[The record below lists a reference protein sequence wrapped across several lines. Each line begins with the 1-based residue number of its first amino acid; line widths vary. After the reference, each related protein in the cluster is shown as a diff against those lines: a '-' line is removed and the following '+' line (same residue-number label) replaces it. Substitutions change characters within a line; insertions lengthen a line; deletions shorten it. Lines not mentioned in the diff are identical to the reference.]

1 MRTGNITATE
11 SREKAMRLKNNKTQK
26 LRLKSLFL
34 TAKNTIK
41 VIVCFLNRSHQQE
54 KSPFY
59 HSTIAYLQIFPY
71 LCGKINNRTMF
82 TRTIQLLGEEGF
94 RALQNARVILFGV
107 GGVGGWCAEA
117 LLRTGIGHLT
127 IVDFDK
133 VDTTNLNRQV
143 VAMHENIGQSKV
155 LEMQKRLLSIAPQAD
170 IQAIERQYNAETA
183 DSFDFSQYDIVVDA
197 IDMVECKAL
206 LLYRAT
212 QAGCKVYS
220 SMGAGRKTAPQ
231 RIRTAE
237 FWKVQGCPLARAL
250 RTKMKKTGLMPAAK
264 IQCVYSEEISG
275 DQGTLASVVGVFG
288 MTLASMV
295 INDLTLAQ
303 R

>member
-1 MRTGNITATE
+1 
-11 SREKAMRLKNNKTQK
+11 
-26 LRLKSLFL
+26 
-34 TAKNTIK
+34 
-41 VIVCFLNRSHQQE
+41 
-54 KSPFY
+54 
-59 HSTIAYLQIFPY
+59 
-71 LCGKINNRTMF
+71 MF
-82 TRTIQLLGEEGF
+82 TRTIQLISKDRF
-94 RALQNARVILFGV
+94 TTLQRARVILFGV
-107 GGVGGWCAEA
+107 GGVGGWCAET

-127 IVDFDK
+127 LVDFDK

-143 VAMHENIGQSKV
+143 VATASNIGKSKV
-155 LEMQKRLLSIAPQAD
+155 LEMQKRLLNIAPEAD
-170 IQAIERQYNAETA
+170 IQAIDRQYNTETA
-183 DSFDFSQYDIVVDA
+183 DTFNLAQYDIVIDA

-220 SMGAGRKTAPQ
+220 SMGAGRKLNPQ
-231 RIRTAE
+231 NIRTAE

-250 RTKMKKTGLMPAAK
+250 RTKIKKAGLMPTSK
-264 IQCVYSEEISG
+264 IQCVYSEEIAG
-275 DQGTLASVVGVFG
+275 DQGTLAPVVGVFG

>member
-1 MRTGNITATE
+1 
-11 SREKAMRLKNNKTQK
+11 
-26 LRLKSLFL
+26 
-34 TAKNTIK
+34 
-41 VIVCFLNRSHQQE
+41 
-54 KSPFY
+54 
-59 HSTIAYLQIFPY
+59 
-71 LCGKINNRTMF
+71 MF

-94 RALQNARVILFGV
+94 RALQDARVILFGV

-143 VAMHENIGQSKV
+143 VATHDDIGQSKV
-155 LEMQKRLLSIAPQAD
+155 FEMQKRLLSIAPQAD

-183 DSFDFSQYDIVVDA
+183 DTFDLAQYDIVVDA

-220 SMGAGRKTAPQ
+220 SMGAGRKTDPQ
-231 RIRTAE
+231 KIRTAE

-250 RTKMKKTGLMPAAK
+250 RTKMKKANLLPAAK

-275 DQGTLASVVGVFG
+275 DQGTLAPVVGVFG

-303 R
+303 K

>member
-1 MRTGNITATE
+1 
-11 SREKAMRLKNNKTQK
+11 
-26 LRLKSLFL
+26 
-34 TAKNTIK
+34 
-41 VIVCFLNRSHQQE
+41 
-54 KSPFY
+54 
-59 HSTIAYLQIFPY
+59 
-71 LCGKINNRTMF
+71 MF

-143 VAMHENIGQSKV
+143 VSTHNNIGQSKV
-155 LEMQKRLLSIAPQAD
+155 FEMQKRLLSIAPHAD
-170 IQAIERQYNAETA
+170 IQAIEQQYNADTA
-183 DSFDFSQYDIVVDA
+183 DTFKLAQYDIVVDA

-220 SMGAGRKTAPQ
+220 SMGAGRKTDPQ
-231 RIRTAE
+231 KIRTAE

-250 RTKMKKTGLMPAAK
+250 RTKIKKTGLLPASK
-264 IQCVYSEEISG
+264 IQCVYSEEISS
-275 DQGTLASVVGVFG
+275 DQGTLAPVVGVFG

-295 INDLTLAQ
+295 INDLTH
-303 R
+303 

>member
-1 MRTGNITATE
+1 
-11 SREKAMRLKNNKTQK
+11 
-26 LRLKSLFL
+26 
-34 TAKNTIK
+34 
-41 VIVCFLNRSHQQE
+41 
-54 KSPFY
+54 
-59 HSTIAYLQIFPY
+59 
-71 LCGKINNRTMF
+71 MF
-82 TRTIQLLGEEGF
+82 TRTIQLIGEDGF
-94 RALQNARVILFGV
+94 AALQRARVILFGV
-107 GGVGGWCAEA
+107 GGVGGWCAET

-127 IVDFDK
+127 LVDFDK

-143 VAMHENIGQSKV
+143 VATHDNIGQSKV
-155 LEMQKRLLSIAPQAD
+155 FEMQKRLLSIAPQAD
-170 IQAIERQYNAETA
+170 IQAIERQYNAATA
-183 DSFDFSQYDIVVDA
+183 DTFDLAQYDIVVDA

-220 SMGAGRKTAPQ
+220 SMGAGRKTNPQ
-231 RIRTAE
+231 KIRTAE

-250 RTKMKKTGLMPAAK
+250 RTKMKKANLLPAAK

-275 DQGTLASVVGVFG
+275 DQGTLAPVVGVFG

-303 R
+303 K

>member
-1 MRTGNITATE
+1 
-11 SREKAMRLKNNKTQK
+11 
-26 LRLKSLFL
+26 
-34 TAKNTIK
+34 
-41 VIVCFLNRSHQQE
+41 
-54 KSPFY
+54 
-59 HSTIAYLQIFPY
+59 
-71 LCGKINNRTMF
+71 MF
-82 TRTIQLLGEEGF
+82 TRTIQLLGEEEF
-94 RALQNARVILFGV
+94 RALQNANVILFGV

-127 IVDFDK
+127 LVDFDR

-143 VAMHENIGQSKV
+143 VATYDNIGKSKV
-155 LEMQKRLLSIAPQAD
+155 QEMQKRLLSIIPDAD
-170 IQAIERQYNAETA
+170 VQIIEQQYNADTA
-183 DSFDFSQYDIVVDA
+183 DSFNLAQYDIVVDA

-212 QAGCKVYS
+212 QSGCKVYS
-220 SMGAGRKTAPQ
+220 SMGAGRKTDPQ
-231 RIRTAE
+231 KIRTAE

-250 RTKMKKTGLMPAAK
+250 RTKIKKAGLIPTSK

-275 DQGTLASVVGVFG
+275 EQGTLAPVVGVFG

-303 R
+303 

>member
-1 MRTGNITATE
+1 
-11 SREKAMRLKNNKTQK
+11 
-26 LRLKSLFL
+26 
-34 TAKNTIK
+34 
-41 VIVCFLNRSHQQE
+41 
-54 KSPFY
+54 
-59 HSTIAYLQIFPY
+59 
-71 LCGKINNRTMF
+71 MF

-94 RALQNARVILFGV
+94 RALQGARVILFGV
-107 GGVGGWCAEA
+107 GGVGGWCAET

-143 VAMHENIGQSKV
+143 VATLDNIGQSKV
-155 LEMQKRLLSIAPQAD
+155 LEMQKRLLTIAPEAD
-170 IQAIERQYNAETA
+170 IQAIDRQYNSETA
-183 DSFDFSQYDIVVDA
+183 DTFDLAHYDLVIDA

-220 SMGAGRKTAPQ
+220 SMGAGRKTDPQ
-231 RIRTAE
+231 KIRTTE

-250 RTKMKKTGLMPAAK
+250 RTKMKKAGLMPASK

-275 DQGTLASVVGVFG
+275 DQGTLAPVVGVFG
-288 MTLASMV
+288 MTLASLV
-295 INDLTLAQ
+295 INQLTLAH
-303 R
+303 

>member
-1 MRTGNITATE
+1 
-11 SREKAMRLKNNKTQK
+11 
-26 LRLKSLFL
+26 
-34 TAKNTIK
+34 
-41 VIVCFLNRSHQQE
+41 
-54 KSPFY
+54 
-59 HSTIAYLQIFPY
+59 
-71 LCGKINNRTMF
+71 MF

-143 VAMHENIGQSKV
+143 VATHDNIGQSKV
-155 LEMQKRLLSIAPQAD
+155 FEMQKRLLSIAPQAD
-170 IQAIERQYNAETA
+170 IQAIERQYNADTA
-183 DSFDFSQYDIVVDA
+183 DTFDLAQYDIVVDA

-220 SMGAGRKTAPQ
+220 SMGAGRKTDPQ
-231 RIRTAE
+231 KIRTAE
-237 FWKVQGCPLARAL
+237 FSKVQGCPLARAL
-250 RTKMKKTGLMPAAK
+250 RTKMKKANLLPAAK

-275 DQGTLASVVGVFG
+275 DQGTLAPVVGVFG

-303 R
+303 K